1 MTGKLMAG
9 IALAGVLAGCNTV
22 VVSSPGTLRGVE
34 VNGARNPADRV
45 LMVSNEGYFLF
56 HCIPLVTGSTEWSP
70 SEKKLRN
77 DVEFFSNRMT
87 GEKMLAA
94 MTRYADSMNCDLVD
108 IVVIDKNSYPIGLFD
123 LQGWANTI
131 LADRSITYS
140 GVLCPRGGAVKG
152 GNRK

>member
-1 MTGKLMAG
+1 MRTL
-9 IALAGVLAGCNTV
+9 IVSLAAAAMVAGCSTV
-22 VVSSPGTLRGVE
+22 TMSSPGTLSGVD
-34 VNGARNPADRV
+34 VKGAGGRADRV
-45 LMVSNEGYFLF
+45 ISISNEGYFLF

-77 DVEFFSNRMT
+77 DVEFFSNQMT

-94 MTRYADSMNCDLVD
+94 MTRYAESMNCDLVD

-152 GNRK
+152 GTRK